1 MKIFI
6 SLEITYFWVKASI
19 TKALEGK
26 LQSLS
31 AVCLQ
36 SIALGRMKHILALK
50 SWY

>member
-1 MKIFI
+1 MKNFI
-6 SLEITYFWVKASI
+6 GLEIMCFWVKASI

-26 LQSLS
+26 LQASS

-36 SIALGRMKHILALK
+36 AMRLERMKHILALK